1 LKHRDSSIKTQPDSN
16 FLETHSQL
24 LIESFYRHTGRNLL
38 LDVSSAELES
48 QRLTSSAFAI
58 ISHGTQVPPIFNY
71 ANKIALS
78 LFEMNWSE
86 FTSLPSSESAE
97 PVNQTERDRL
107 LSDVKKQGYIDNYQ
121 GIRITA
127 SGKRFKTGDAI
138 VWNLIDATDSYCGQ
152 AAVLY
157 RWTYLTKPSALE
169 IQQSLMKPS
178 GAL

>member
-1 LKHRDSSIKTQPDSN
+1 LKDRNSAMQIQPDSN
-16 FLETHSQL
+16 FLQSHSQL

-38 LDVSSAELES
+38 LDVGSAELES
-48 QRLTSSAFAI
+48 QRLTSSVFAI
-58 ISHGTQVPPIFNY
+58 VSHDTQVPPIFNY
-71 ANKIALS
+71 ANKTALS

-107 LSDVKKQGYIDNYQ
+107 LADVNKQGYIDNYQ

-127 SGKRFKTGDAI
+127 SGKRFKIDNAI
-138 VWNLIDATDSYCGQ
+138 VWNLIDAADSYCGQ

-169 IQQSLMKPS
+169 IQQSLVKPT